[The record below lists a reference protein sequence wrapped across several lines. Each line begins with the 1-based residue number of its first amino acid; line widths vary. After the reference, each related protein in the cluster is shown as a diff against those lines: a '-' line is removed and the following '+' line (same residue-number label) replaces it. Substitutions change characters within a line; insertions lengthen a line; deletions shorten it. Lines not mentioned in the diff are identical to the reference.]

1 MQKSNIIKASRIW
14 IYWKLAN
21 IPFYLGKWYIIFLI
35 TLWTEKHHRLNPGK
49 TVVTCLEIFP
59 GSAVFHGKHVS
70 IKNKH
75 FQNSCKFAE
84 NFFSLDGYRYPDPQL
99 FISLPKFPGK
109 LILMLV
115 KTLFFP
121 CQLFFFI
128 YFRKKPTEIA
138 LRIERTLNNLTVM
151 CRLIM
156 LKRKE
161 K

>member
-1 MQKSNIIKASRIW
+1 MV
-14 IYWKLAN
+14 Y
-21 IPFYLGKWYIIFLI
+21 YFLI

-59 GSAVFHGKHVS
+59 GSAEFHAKHVS

-84 NFFSLDGYRYPDPQL
+84 NFFFFGWLQIPRAPTVYFTSKVSRKTNSHACQN
-99 FISLPKFPGK
+99 
-109 LILMLV
+109 
-115 KTLFFP
+115 TLFS
-121 CQLFFFI
+121 LSTFFFI

-138 LRIERTLNNLTVM
+138 LRIERTLNNSIVM